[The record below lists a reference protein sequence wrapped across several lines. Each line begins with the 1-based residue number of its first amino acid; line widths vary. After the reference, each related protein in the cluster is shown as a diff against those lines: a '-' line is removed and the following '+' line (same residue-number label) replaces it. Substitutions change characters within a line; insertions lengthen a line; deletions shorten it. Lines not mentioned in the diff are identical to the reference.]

1 MKGEKDMTVVEKLT
15 YEEIE
20 NQRLIRELVLEGLVD
35 IKEGRSRECKEVFDE
50 LEEFYGSI

>member
-1 MKGEKDMTVVEKLT
+1 MTVVEKLT